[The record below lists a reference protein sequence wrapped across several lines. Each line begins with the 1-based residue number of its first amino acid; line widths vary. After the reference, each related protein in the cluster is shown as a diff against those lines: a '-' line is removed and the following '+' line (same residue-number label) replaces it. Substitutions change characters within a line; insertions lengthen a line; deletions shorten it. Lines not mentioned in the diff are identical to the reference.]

1 MLFST
6 LIVMLQQIG
15 RNAPDIKL
23 LILSGL
29 IKSLKFAKFSSVG
42 RLFHFKGSIS
52 VKKLAR
58 FLYFCPKVPLL
69 DKNPVN
75 IYCSK

>member
-1 MLFST
+1 MPFST
-6 LIVMLQQIG
+6 LKVILQQIG
-15 RNAPDIKL
+15 KIIPVIKL
-23 LILSGL
+23 LIIKDL
-29 IKSLKFAKFSSVG
+29 IKSPEFALFSSGG

-52 VKKLAR
+52 VKKR
-58 FLYFCPKVPLL
+58 GCSHCFCPKVPLL

>member
-23 LILSGL
+23 LIFSDL
-29 IKSLKFAKFSSVG
+29 IKSLKFAIFSSGG
-42 RLFHFKGSIS
+42 RLFHFKGSIY
-52 VKKLAR
+52 VKKLGS
-58 FLYFCPKVPLL
+58 FLHFCPKAPLS
-69 DKNPVN
+69 DKNQEQIN
-75 IYCSK
+75 CSK